1 MDESGKERCQAS
13 GLPEASEEE
22 RRTTNK
28 DKGERVMNA
37 IRACRCA
44 R

>member
-1 MDESGKERCQAS
+1 MDENGKERCQAS

-28 DKGERVMNA
+28 GKERVMNA